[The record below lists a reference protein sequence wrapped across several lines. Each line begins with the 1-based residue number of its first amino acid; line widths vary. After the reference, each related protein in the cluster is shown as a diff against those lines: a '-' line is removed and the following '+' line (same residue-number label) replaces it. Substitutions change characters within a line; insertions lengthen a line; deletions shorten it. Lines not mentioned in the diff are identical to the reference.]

1 MLHPIG
7 AAPDNLPGRPSDATI
22 VGSTLCANQ
31 KAAQYVL
38 LTVPSD
44 LSFACVFVYITEFTL
59 LALRHEEAPE
69 VNNTAKILPIG
80 EHVIDNWA
88 VYRSFPCGEG
98 IRSLKRKSA
107 IHTRLSPSR
116 YC

>member
-22 VGSTLCANQ
+22 VGSALCANQ

-69 VNNTAKILPIG
+69 VIIQPKYFRLESMLLITG
-80 EHVIDNWA
+80 
-88 VYRSFPCGEG
+88 RS
-98 IRSLKRKSA
+98 IALSLAGRGYA
-107 IHTRLSPSR
+107 P
-116 YC
+116 